1 MVTDK
6 KRVTISLSDERYSE
20 FEKLVKKI
28 WYDKINSCNKLDY
41 ERN

>member
-20 FEKLVKKI
+20 FEKLVKI